1 MVHLDMDIS
10 VKSCDNARMGAG
22 IWLSLAAM
30 LFVAVRLARMA
41 AREQSR
47 GRELAASSEAARESS
62 RAVGS
67 RRSPRSP
74 GAQRSAVSTA
84 RMSELR
90 AQAGVVVLRNN
101 DWRSCTIDGL
111 SADWIG
117 RSGRRPRGFA
127 DVYPGRHQ
135 IITEVRGRPVILDF
149 VLYPGEVLVR
159 RLSEGG
165 RRSDAL
171 GTPLPDRPQWL
182 RDEREP
188 EPIRSAAPPYG
199 PGHGPGHGPG
209 QAGDALA
216 DSLDYLDYLRTVQS
230 SAALPDSE
238 IVVPRVMAQFT
249 GLLDRLQGGD
259 DIEELLRDAYSL
271 GLSLLRVPLD
281 GEAWSHLVN
290 FLDASAAKLAMHGAL
305 IGDYRLALAAVLMAL
320 AVLPGEAQLLDLK
333 ANLLSD
339 GGLSSDALDVI
350 DQALERVPLLDEKLT
365 QRLRATKAEIV
376 GRAGLLRAA
385 SPGSGRKSGGALPN

>member
-30 LFVAVRLARMA
+30 LFVAVRLARTA

-47 GRELAASSEAARESS
+47 GQALAASSESAREPV
-62 RAVGS
+62 AAPG
-67 RRSPRSP
+67 RRRRPAGPR
-74 GAQRSAVSTA
+74 GAVSTA

-188 EPIRSAAPPYG
+188 EPIRGAAPYG
-199 PGHGPGHGPG
+199 PV

-249 GLLDRLQGGD
+249 GLLDRLQAGD

-305 IGDYRLALAAVLMAL
+305 LGDYRLALAAVLMAL